1 MPHTESLCVRRPARG
16 RLAVAGRLA
25 ATVLVSSAL
34 TACAREA
41 EPTRGPLRWD
51 RTVLL
56 EDSAATSANVSA
68 ADLDGDGH
76 TDLVLVKG
84 RHWPLM
90 NLVLRGDG
98 QGGFEEPYAAGPQA
112 DRSYTGALA
121 DLDRDGDLDLV
132 VSNDRPDPKVVLLN
146 DGTGHFGLGS
156 TFGEPEWSTRHL
168 SIADFDGDGVPDV
181 VLANRYGDDTGPS
194 FVCFGDSE
202 GGFNEPCAAVVQGS
216 ATTITPADINGD
228 GAPDLVYPYRDG
240 GQSYVYLDDGSAGFG
255 ERRPFGPPDAA
266 IRGAEVADFNA
277 DGVLDIAFIDTR
289 TGPGIFFGAGDGS
302 YGEPLPLGDA
312 DARPYAIE
320 VDDLDQ
326 DGSPDIIIGYVGHH
340 PIAYLND
347 GASAF
352 AAVPFGDDEGVA
364 YGFAVADFDEDGV
377 MDIAVARSDAPN
389 VLYFGSE

>member
-1 MPHTESLCVRRPARG
+1 MRHAEPLNV
-16 RLAVAGRLA
+16 RLAPTGRLA
-25 ATVLVSSAL
+25 ATVLLASVLVSC
-34 TACAREA
+34 TA
-41 EPTRGPLRWD
+41 EPDPARDPLRFD
-51 RTVLL
+51 RAVLL

-76 TDLVLVKG
+76 MDIVLVKG

-98 QGGFEEPYAAGPQA
+98 KGGFEEPYAAGPQA

-146 DGTGHFGLGS
+146 DGTGHYALGS
-156 TFGEPEWSTRHL
+156 TFGAPEWSTRHL

-194 FVCFGDSE
+194 FVCFGDGE
-202 GGFNEPCAAVVQGS
+202 GGFTEPCAAVAQGS
-216 ATTITPADINGD
+216 ATTITPADVNGD

-240 GQSYVYLDDGSAGFG
+240 GQSYVYLNDGSGGFG
-255 ERRPFGPPDAA
+255 ESRPFGSPNAA
-266 IRGAEVADFNA
+266 IRSAKAADFNA
-277 DGVLDIAFIDTR
+277 DGVLDIAVIDVR
-289 TGPGIFFGAGDGS
+289 TGPAIFFGAPDGS
-302 YGEPLPLGDA
+302 YGDPVALGDA

-326 DGSPDIIIGYVGHH
+326 DGSPDIIIGYVEHH
-340 PIAYLND
+340 PIDYLND
-347 GASAF
+347 GAGAF